1 MSITHFIKRYAN
13 VLFTTAHIAT
23 LRPCMIIRVTVQDEV
38 ISAVLAN
45 IDGRVTSI
53 LTLNSSLATTHAQ
66 IDDNI
71 AAQRSTI
78 VSDQYIES
86 YSILRSFVRN
96 VMYYASADNEAQK
109 SSLIDKGRPI
119 DKWLVMMIYE

>member
-1 MSITHFIKRYAN
+1 
-13 VLFTTAHIAT
+13 
-23 LRPCMIIRVTVQDEV
+23 MIIRVTVQDEV

-119 DKWLVMMIYE
+119 DKQLVMTIYE